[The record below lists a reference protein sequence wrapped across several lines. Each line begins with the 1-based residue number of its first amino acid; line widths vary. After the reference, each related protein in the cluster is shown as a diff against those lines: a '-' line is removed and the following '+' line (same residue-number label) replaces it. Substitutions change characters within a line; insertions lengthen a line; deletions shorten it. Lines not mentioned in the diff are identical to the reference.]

1 VVVTE
6 GVVRSMWKWN
16 VGVAG
21 ALVLAFAAGPAAVL
35 AEGVIR
41 PGDAIELK
49 VVGYEEELNGIYR
62 VGADSTASI
71 PYIGVVRVGGLAQSD
86 LLRVIEERIWSYYI
100 NRPEVIARPIYSV
113 TVLGWVRYPGT
124 YEIDGGERLSA
135 LLAMAGGAR
144 DTGNIKKARISRDGA
159 VLKKNLQKALEAGA
173 SVEDIG
179 ISSGDIVYV
188 PGRSWWGNWQTWAV
202 VISTVSLSVA
212 IYDRVT
218 K

>member
-1 VVVTE
+1 MIE
-6 GVVRSMWKWN
+6 GAVRSMWKWN

-21 ALVLAFAAGPAAVL
+21 ALALAFAAGPAAVR
-35 AEGVIR
+35 AESVIR

-62 VGADSTASI
+62 IAADSTVSI
-71 PYIGVVRVGGLAQSD
+71 PYIGAVRVGGLVESD
-86 LLRVIEERIWSYYI
+86 LLHAIEERIWSYYI
-100 NRPEVIARPIYSV
+100 NRPEVAARPIYSV

-144 DTGNIKKARISRDGA
+144 DNGNIKKARISRDGT

-218 K
+218 N